1 MKPIPLFCIY
11 IIGFIFFYKF
21 MLFIGFDQKIFSIF
35 FSSSKDTSIKSEK
48 IGDLLTPEGATKP
61 LTLTKQEIGRN
72 TWSLLHS
79 MAAAYPNEPTDD
91 DKKQIT
97 NFMYGLAPL
106 FPCKICGSHLLKML
120 NKEGAKANSREE
132 LVNYICKIHN
142 IVNKVLNKPAFDC
155 KKAFDFWGGDCGCED
170 V

>member
-1 MKPIPLFCIY
+1 MVFFTY
-11 IIGFIFFYKF
+11 IVGFIIFYKT
-21 MLFIGFDQKIFSIF
+21 MLWIKIDQKLFSFLIPTET
-35 FSSSKDTSIKSEK
+35 KIKKQK
-48 IGDLLTPEGATKP
+48 IGDFLTPEGASKP

-79 MAAAYPNEPTDD
+79 IAASYPNEPTEE

-97 NFMYGLAPL
+97 NFIYGLAHL

-120 NKEGAKANSREE
+120 NKEGVHANSRED

-142 IVNKVLNKPAFDC
+142 IVNKVLEKPVFDC
-155 KKAFDFWGGDCGCED
+155 KKAFDFWGGDCGCD
-170 V
+170 DI